1 MKSHPLLNQLEPEPL
16 DPGQIVAGTPEVTE
30 LTLLE
35 TADGETSGLWR
46 ITPGVVT
53 DTEVEE
59 SFMVMTGKGH
69 VSFEDGSRV
78 ELEPGVTH
86 RFAGGEKT
94 TWTIEETLLKAYWIR

>member
-1 MKSHPLLNQLEPEPL
+1 MNAHPLLSQLELEEL
-16 DPGQIVAGTPEVTE
+16 DPEQIVSGTPETTE

-35 TADGETSGLWR
+35 AGSGETSGLWQ

-59 SFMVMTGKGH
+59 SFMVITGKGH
-69 VSFEDGSRV
+69 ITFEDGSQI

-86 RFAGGEKT
+86 RFKGGENT
-94 TWTIEETLLKAYWIR
+94 TWTIEQTLLKAYWIR